1 VVAYK
6 ILDSLSVAVGPT
18 FNYSKIGF
26 NRGLATANDY
36 FEFKGDDFSYGLTAG
51 IMWQPIK
58 QLSFGVDYRLAST
71 MHYSGTSTY
80 NTGGG
85 QTFQMPTSARVPFPE
100 TISGGISYR
109 PTPKWN
115 VEVDVDYID
124 WHPLGDVTL
133 NGTAPVFGNNL
144 VLHLNWHDSMQYKA
158 GVTRYFDNGW
168 FASCGY
174 FFSTDTT
181 DSADY
186 TAAVPDSNLHVGSI
200 GVGRNGEHWHWALS
214 GQLIAGSRSVAPAP
228 GNTINPVD
236 TSAGT
241 YAFFVPAVTVSVG
254 YHF

>member
-1 VVAYK
+1 
-6 ILDSLSVAVGPT
+6 
-18 FNYSKIGF
+18 
-26 NRGLATANDY
+26 
-36 FEFKGDDFSYGLTAG
+36 
-51 IMWQPIK
+51 
-58 QLSFGVDYRLAST
+58 

-85 QTFQMPTSARVPFPE
+85 PIFQLPTSARVPFPE
-100 TISGGISYR
+100 TISGGVSYR

-124 WHPLGDVTL
+124 WHTLGNVSL

-144 VLHLNWHDSMQYKA
+144 VLHLNWHDSFQYKA

-168 FASCGY
+168 YASCGY

-200 GVGRNGEHWHWALS
+200 GLGRDGVHWHWALS
-214 GQLIAGSRSVAPAP
+214 GQLIAGSRKVDAAPFP
-228 GNTINPVD
+228 GNTSSPVD

-241 YAFFVPAVTVSVG
+241 YAFFVPAVSVSVG
-254 YHF
+254 YRF